1 MKGYK
6 FSFKIRHRGCA
17 ETGLSLAFPQH
28 HITVADIQSRNIKVK
43 QYFYYISGKNKEFD
57 SIIKHLE
64 KSKTY
69 KSVREIERST
79 DTLLLLVTINQGK
92 NYVQDTIQK
101 YRGFFLALH
110 TVYEGY
116 EYWHVGLLD
125 KENIEPMRKELK
137 KIGELKTLYI
147 GEAEFAPSLLSKQQR
162 LVFKYAYEQGYYQLP
177 RKTTIVKIAKALKL
191 NPATVGEHLMR
202 AENKII
208 LSQANLM

>member
-1 MKGYK
+1 MYK

-17 ETGLSLAFPQH
+17 ETGLSITFPLYY
-28 HITVADIQSRNIKVK
+28 ITVVDIQSKNPNLK

-57 SIIKHLE
+57 NIINHLHH
-64 KSKTY
+64 STTY
-69 KSVREIERST
+69 KSVREIERSI
-79 DTLLLLVTINQGK
+79 DTLLLLVIIKQGK

-101 YRGFFLALH
+101 YNGFFLALH

-125 KENIEPMRKELK
+125 KEVIEPMKEELK

-147 GEAEFAPSLLSKQQR
+147 GQANFAPSLLSSQQR
-162 LVFKYAYEQGYYQLP
+162 KIFQYAYNQGYYQSP
-177 RKTTIVKIAKALKL
+177 RKTTILKIAKVLKL
-191 NPATVGEHLMR
+191 NPSTVGEHLLR

-208 LSQANLM
+208 NSQANLI